1 MFNRSEKS
9 ILMPDREKAPVAG
22 ESRSPPRENAIVDSN
37 APADRRRFLDALE
50 DDEVRENLK
59 KPHGQKSD

>member
-1 MFNRSEKS
+1 
-9 ILMPDREKAPVAG
+9 MPDREKAPVAG
-22 ESRSPPRENAIVDSN
+22 ESRLPPRENAIVDSN